1 MIAAICGRHGV
12 DCGLRGRAPWR
23 GGADSAAYRIRPD
36 WDRFRESGLTMRLK
50 RYSTGAALAALMVV
64 AAVEPSWAQ
73 TAPAPQAQPG
83 AQSAAG
89 ALNPAAEEAPQRATP
104 APQFRMAD
112 GIIATVNDRIITGFD
127 LRQRMLVV
135 MAMSQLQPT
144 EENIAAIQ
152 QQALNDLIEQHL
164 QAQEIAKFDQLRI
177 TDDEVDREIADMARQ
192 AGASPESFLT
202 FLQQG
207 GIALPAFR
215 EQIRT
220 EIGWRELVGGRFRDR
235 ARVSKGQ
242 VDQALRQ
249 LTESAT
255 KPQYLVGEI
264 YLEAARVGG
273 MQEAMN
279 GARQLV
285 QQMIQGAP
293 FMAVARQFSAAP
305 SAARGGDAG
314 WIVQGTT
321 QPALESVMDTL
332 EVGQLSN
339 PIPVDGGVYILYMR
353 DKRSGVSTSMV
364 KMKQVMIELPETA
377 DEAQVA
383 AATQRLDALR
393 GQLTCDNILT
403 RARSETGL
411 LGADLGE
418 SDVADLLPQFQ
429 QVARSAEIGSISTA
443 VRTPLG
449 VHLLAVC
456 DRRLGGPEAPSAQ
469 QVESRLQNQNY
480 AMLGRRYLRDLR
492 EDALIE
498 IKQ

>member
-1 MIAAICGRHGV
+1 
-12 DCGLRGRAPWR
+12 
-23 GGADSAAYRIRPD
+23 
-36 WDRFRESGLTMRLK
+36 MRLM
-50 RYSTGAALAALMVV
+50 RYSTGAALAALLVV
-64 AAVEPSWAQ
+64 AAVEPSSAQ
-73 TAPAPQAQPG
+73 TAPSPASAQVP
-83 AQSAAG
+83 AAG

-127 LRQRMLVV
+127 LRQRMLVL
-135 MAMSQLQPT
+135 MAMTQVQPT
-144 EENIAAIQ
+144 PENIGAIQ
-152 QQALNDLIEQHL
+152 QQALNDLIDQHL
-164 QAQEIAKFDQLRI
+164 QAAELAKFEQLKISDQ
-177 TDDEVDREIADMARQ
+177 EVDQEIADMARQ
-192 AGASPESFLT
+192 AGTTAANYLG

-207 GIALPAFR
+207 GISIPAFR
-215 EQIRT
+215 EQMRT

-235 ARVSKGQ
+235 ARVSKSQ
-242 VDQALRQ
+242 VDQAMRQ

-314 WIVQGTT
+314 WLVQGTV
-321 QPALESVMDTL
+321 QPALQAAMDTL

-353 DKRSGVSTSMV
+353 DKRSGASTSMV
-364 KMKQVMIELPETA
+364 QMKQVMIELPENA

-383 AATQRLDALR
+383 AATQRLEALR

-403 RARSETGL
+403 RARSEQGL

-418 SDVADLLPQFQ
+418 SDVDNLLPQFQ
-429 QVARSAEIGSISTA
+429 QVARSAEVGTVSTA

-456 DRRLGGPEAPSAQ
+456 GRRLGGPEAPSAQ
-469 QVESRLQNQNY
+469 QVEARLQNQNF

-492 EDALIE
+492 ADALIE

>member
-1 MIAAICGRHGV
+1 M
-12 DCGLRGRAPWR
+12 GL
-23 GGADSAAYRIRPD
+23 
-36 WDRFRESGLTMRLK
+36 M

-64 AAVEPSWAQ
+64 AAVEPSSAQ
-73 TAPAPQAQPG
+73 TAPAPAAQAAPQVP
-83 AQSAAG
+83 AAG
-89 ALNPAAEEAPQRATP
+89 ALNPAAEEAPQRTAP
-104 APQFRMAD
+104 APQFRLSD

-127 LRQRMLVV
+127 LRQRMLVL
-135 MAMSQLQPT
+135 MAMTQVQPT
-144 EENIAAIQ
+144 EENIGAIQ
-152 QQALNDLIEQHL
+152 QQALNDLIDQHL
-164 QAQEIAKFDQLRI
+164 QAAELAKFEQLKIGDAEIDQ
-177 TDDEVDREIADMARQ
+177 EIADMARQ
-192 AGASPESFLT
+192 AGATPASYINFLE
-202 FLQQG
+202 QG
-207 GIALPAFR
+207 GISIPAFR
-215 EQIRT
+215 EQLRT

-235 ARVSKGQ
+235 ARVGKSQ
-242 VDQALRQ
+242 VEQTMRQ
-249 LTESAT
+249 MTESAT
-255 KPQYLVGEI
+255 KPQYLIGEI

-314 WIVQGTT
+314 WVVQGTV
-321 QPALESVMDTL
+321 QPALQSVMDTL
-332 EVGQLSN
+332 EAGQLSN

-353 DKRSGVSTSMV
+353 DKRSGASTSMV
-364 KMKQVMIELPETA
+364 KMKQVMVELPENA

-383 AATQRLDALR
+383 AATQRLEALR

-403 RARSETGL
+403 RARSEPGM

-429 QVARSAEIGSISTA
+429 QVARSAEVGSISTA

-456 DRRLGGPEAPSAQ
+456 DRRLGGPDAPSAQ
-469 QVESRLQNQNY
+469 QVEARLQNQNY

-492 EDALIE
+492 ADALIE

>member
-1 MIAAICGRHGV
+1 M
-12 DCGLRGRAPWR
+12 
-23 GGADSAAYRIRPD
+23 
-36 WDRFRESGLTMRLK
+36 

-64 AAVEPSWAQ
+64 AAVEPSSAQ
-73 TAPAPQAQPG
+73 TPASPTPAQAAPQTP
-83 AQSAAG
+83 AAG
-89 ALNPAAEEAPQRATP
+89 ALNPAAEEAPQRTAP
-104 APQFRMAD
+104 APQFRLSD

-127 LRQRMLVV
+127 LRQRMLVL
-135 MAMSQLQPT
+135 MAMTQVQPT
-144 EENIAAIQ
+144 EENIGAIQ
-152 QQALNDLIEQHL
+152 QQALNDLIDQHL
-164 QAQEIAKFDQLRI
+164 QAAELAKFEQLKIGDAEIDQ
-177 TDDEVDREIADMARQ
+177 EIADMARQ
-192 AGASPESFLT
+192 AGTTPASYINFLE
-202 FLQQG
+202 QG
-207 GIALPAFR
+207 GISIPAFR
-215 EQIRT
+215 EQMRT

-235 ARVSKGQ
+235 ARVGKSQ
-242 VDQALRQ
+242 VEQTMRQ
-249 LTESAT
+249 MTESAT
-255 KPQYLVGEI
+255 KPQYLIGEI

-314 WIVQGTT
+314 WVVQGTV
-321 QPALESVMDTL
+321 QPALQSVMDTL
-332 EVGQLSN
+332 EPGQLSN

-353 DKRSGVSTSMV
+353 DKRSGASTSMV
-364 KMKQVMIELPETA
+364 KIKQVMVELPENA

-383 AATQRLDALR
+383 AATQRLEALR

-403 RARSETGL
+403 RARSEPGL

-429 QVARSAEIGSISTA
+429 QVARSAEVGSVSTA

-456 DRRLGGPEAPSAQ
+456 DRRLGGPDAPSAQ
-469 QVESRLQNQNY
+469 QVEARLQNQNY

-492 EDALIE
+492 ADALIE